1 MHWSNGIGLAKNGN
15 IDQDGDGLVGCEK
28 DVHHKSPICIIAQ
41 TTCGFVDLM
50 TAAWGRKWTEK
61 HLIVGLLG

>member
-50 TAAWGRKWTEK
+50 TAA
-61 HLIVGLLG
+61 